1 MNQISK
7 LIWHKEDTPAD
18 IRELLLTLEDEYPV
32 SCNGRGLN
40 LEFRKLEEKCTVS
53 NVIRE
58 RGKVIIEYTSVASC
72 ARGIG
77 SALAKLDGCSST
89 SLSTLG
95 VMIDI
100 SRNMVMKVD
109 YLKKWLRKLALNG
122 YNMVMLYC
130 EDTYELE
137 NTPLFGYMRGAYTAE
152 EIKELDSYAQRLGI
166 EIVGCIQT
174 LGHMEQYLKWKEPV
188 KNVRDT
194 ESVLLTNCDETY
206 NLIDEMIKFWSENLS
221 SKRIHVGM
229 DEVHNLG
236 RGQYMDKYG
245 AKKAIDLFSAHLIKV
260 NEICQKYNLTPMIW
274 SDMYFRLT
282 NSEQSYY
289 DLTSPI
295 SQEVIK
301 AIPENLQLVYWDYYH
316 YEPEFYMD
324 MIDRHCEFGTTPIVA
339 SSIRTNG
346 KFWYDHKIT
355 ENTIIPCIQGC
366 KEKNVKELFFTLW
379 GDDGAFC
386 NYDSALA
393 GMFFSADLVYG
404 VEDEEL
410 IAQKFDILCDSSY
423 EAHVIASS
431 IDNVLENTRD
441 DKEFTAHAS
450 MLLWDDPLQGLVF
463 DDFRRQN
470 PEFDL
475 LLLDTF
481 EEIQAAV
488 LPFAECKGA
497 GDFEHISN
505 LVALLIRKLEF
516 RGALEVAYDRG
527 DRLALREIAVNV
539 VPSVISAIKEFDRT
553 FRTQWLNCA
562 KPFGLERIQVRNAGL
577 IARFEET
584 ALRIREY
591 LEGKIDRIEE
601 LDNRMAPSGPV
612 NLAGINRYAI
622 YSSASNIV

>member
-1 MNQISK
+1 MNQLTK
-7 LIWHKEDTPAD
+7 LIWHKENTPDD
-18 IRELLLTLEDEYPV
+18 IRELLLTLEEEYPV

-40 LEFRKLEEKCTVS
+40 LEFRKVEEKCTVS

-58 RGKVIIEYTSVASC
+58 RGKVIIEYTSVAAC

-77 SALAKLDGCSST
+77 SALAKLDGCCST

-95 VMIDI
+95 IMIDV
-100 SRNMVMKVD
+100 SRNMVMKVE
-109 YLKKWLRKLALNG
+109 YLKKYFRKLALNG

-137 NTPLFGYMRGAYTAE
+137 DTPLFGYMRGAYTAE
-152 EIKELDSYAQRLGI
+152 EIKELDSYAKKLGI
-166 EIVGCIQT
+166 EVIGCIQT

-188 KNVRDT
+188 KNIRDT
-194 ESVLLTNCDETY
+194 EKVLLTNCDETFD
-206 NLIDEMIKFWSENLS
+206 LIDQMIKFWSENLS
-221 SKRIHVGM
+221 SRRIHIGM
-229 DEVHNLG
+229 DEAHDLG
-236 RGQYMDKYG
+236 RGQYMDKFG
-245 AKKAIDLFSAHLIKV
+245 ANKAIDLFSSHLIKV
-260 NEICQKYNLTPMIW
+260 NEICQKYNLKPMIW
-274 SDMYFRLT
+274 SDMYFRLSNT
-282 NSEQSYY
+282 EQQYY

-295 SQEVIK
+295 PQDAIK
-301 AIPENLQLVYWDYYH
+301 SIPKDVQLVYWDYYH

-324 MIDRHCEFGTTPIVA
+324 MIDRHCEISTLPIVA

-346 KFWYDHKIT
+346 KFWFDYNVT
-355 ENTIIPCIQGC
+355 QNTLVPCIEGC
-366 KEKNVKELFFTLW
+366 KAKNIKELFFTMW
-379 GDDGAFC
+379 SDDGAIC
-386 NYDSALA
+386 NYNSTLA
-393 GMFFSADLVYG
+393 GVFFAADIAFG

-423 EAHVIASS
+423 EAHLIASKL
-431 IDNVLENTRD
+431 DNILENTRD
-441 DKEFTAHAS
+441 GKEFTAFAS

-475 LLLDTF
+475 LLLDIF

-505 LVALLIRKLEF
+505 LVSLLIRKLEF

-539 VPSVISAIKEFDRT
+539 VPSVISAIKEFNFS
-553 FRTQWLNCA
+553 FRNQWLNCA
-562 KPFGLERIQVRNAGL
+562 KPFGLERIQIRNAGL

-612 NLAGINRYAI
+612 NLAYVNKYIL
-622 YSSASNIV
+622 YSSSSNIV